1 MAPPSSYDET
11 DKTDPRASATGESVD
26 GLAAGQHDSVNAP
39 TNEPDEKPKGEDA
52 QAAEA
57 TKIADDDNKG
67 ETPDG
72 EGK

>member
-1 MAPPSSYDET
+1 M
-11 DKTDPRASATGESVD
+11 
-26 GLAAGQHDSVNAP
+26 AAGRHDSVNAP

-57 TKIADDDNKG
+57 TKIADDDNKS